1 MKKKGP
7 RKLREAGITPQPEA
21 APPPSPVPVEEVI
34 AQTMRGMGGILGAYA
49 EGWKIL
55 KMRLDET
62 DRHVKMVEDHLTA
75 IQEEMNGK
83 RIIVPGS

>member
-1 MKKKGP
+1 
-7 RKLREAGITPQPEA
+7 
-21 APPPSPVPVEEVI
+21 
-34 AQTMRGMGGILGAYA
+34 MRGMGGILGAYA